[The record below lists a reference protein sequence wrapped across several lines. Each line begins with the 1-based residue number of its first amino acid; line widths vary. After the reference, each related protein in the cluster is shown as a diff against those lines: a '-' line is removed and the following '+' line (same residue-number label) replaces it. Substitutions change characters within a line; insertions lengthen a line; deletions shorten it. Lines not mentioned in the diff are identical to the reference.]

1 MMANFSPQE
10 IVRIAIKV
18 EEAGEK
24 LYAKL
29 QYTAVDEQI
38 KDVWG
43 YLREQEHV
51 HREVFQRMLDNIGD
65 YIVDN
70 FNPGEYDTYLRAIAS
85 EYVFT
90 PELIE
95 RKSKEGFPN
104 DLAAIKFGIDIEK
117 ESVLVYE
124 AMKDF
129 VVLERHDILDKV
141 IKEEKKHLTLLIG
154 LKAALKKE
162 KGE

>member
-1 MMANFSPQE
+1 MMADFSPQE

-29 QYTAVDEQI
+29 EYMATNEKI
-38 KDVWG
+38 KKVWN
-43 YLREQEHV
+43 YLRQQEHI
-51 HREVFQRMLDNIGD
+51 HREVFQRMLNGIGD

-70 FNPGEYDTYLRAIAS
+70 FNPGEYDTYIRAIAS
-85 EYVFT
+85 EYIFT
-90 PELIE
+90 PEQIE
-95 RKSKEGFPN
+95 CKTKEGFPN

-124 AMKDF
+124 AMKEF
-129 VVLERHDILDKV
+129 VVANRHDIIDKI
-141 IKEEKKHLTLLIG
+141 IKEEKKHLALLID
-154 LKAALKKE
+154 LKNSLKKE